1 MFKEVSLVYFSSTK
15 TTQRTVR
22 AIGRALAKAFDIP
35 VQEYDFT
42 LPNARSRKLHFTS
55 DQLVIVGSP
64 VYGGVMPLLVREYLA
79 QYVTGEKSACVL
91 AAIYGN
97 RNFDDCLVEMQDL
110 MEENG
115 FVVTAAAAC
124 IGEHS
129 YSTAIASGRPNA
141 QDLALAEEFGK
152 QVAQKLSA
160 SPTVPTLAQTLPGS
174 RPYRERKPSAP
185 MAPQTTNGCIRCGM
199 CVNNCPVGAIDRND
213 DVLYICYDNEAY
225 MNTGIQRSSST
236 PHFADTTTTPQGT
249 VIPGK
254 MQQKKNL
261 TKIMVAHGIPYVAQT
276 TFIGNFKDITEKAH
290 KAIYTPGAAFLNVM
304 APCPRGWRY
313 PSEKLMEVTKM
324 AVETCVWPLYEV
336 VEGKYILSYKP
347 KEKKPVEEYLKM
359 QGRFAHMFKPGN
371 EWMIEE
377 VQKEVDKNWEELLKL
392 CEL

>member
-42 LPNARSRKLHFTS
+42 LPNARSRKLHFAS
-55 DQLVIVGSP
+55 DQLVVVGSP

-79 QYVTGEKSACVL
+79 QYVTGEKTACVL

-115 FVVTAAAAC
+115 FVVIAAAAC

-141 QDLALAEEFGK
+141 QDLALAEEFGR

-160 SPTVPTLAQTLPGS
+160 SPAVPTLAQTLPGS

-185 MAPQTTNGCIRCGM
+185 MGSADHQRLHPLRNVRQQLPGRRHRPQRPNQGGCFALSALSVLCAAVPAWLQSFYRPGLSKNGRLVSGKLPETGQIPCLFPVMQIKTHRVFFGSVGFYYKALAISANCCIDSCSAR
-199 CVNNCPVGAIDRND
+199 R
-213 DVLYICYDNEAY
+213 LEA
-225 MNTGIQRSSST
+225 TPARSSRSSACCLGMAS
-236 PHFADTTTTPQGT
+236 PALRVLGR
-249 VIPGK
+249 V
-254 MQQKKNL
+254 
-261 TKIMVAHGIPYVAQT
+261 
-276 TFIGNFKDITEKAH
+276 
-290 KAIYTPGAAFLNVM
+290 FL
-304 APCPRGWRY
+304 R
-313 PSEKLMEVTKM
+313 
-324 AVETCVWPLYEV
+324 
-336 VEGKYILSYKP
+336 
-347 KEKKPVEEYLKM
+347 
-359 QGRFAHMFKPGN
+359 
-371 EWMIEE
+371 
-377 VQKEVDKNWEELLKL
+377 
-392 CEL
+392 

>member
-42 LPNARSRKLHFTS
+42 LPNARSRKLHFAS
-55 DQLVIVGSP
+55 DQLVVVGSP

-79 QYVTGEKSACVL
+79 QHVTGEKTACVL
-91 AAIYGN
+91 AAVYGN

-160 SPTVPTLAQTLPGS
+160 SPTVPPVPRAQAFCSDGSADHQRLHPLRNVRQQLSGRRHRPQRPNQGGCFALSALSVLCTTVPAWLQSFYRPGLSKNGRLVSGKLPEAGQIPCIFPVMQIKNH
-174 RPYRERKPSAP
+174 RAFSALWVFI
-185 MAPQTTNGCIRCGM
+185 IR
-199 CVNNCPVGAIDRND
+199 R
-213 DVLYICYDNEAY
+213 
-225 MNTGIQRSSST
+225 
-236 PHFADTTTTPQGT
+236 
-249 VIPGK
+249 
-254 MQQKKNL
+254 
-261 TKIMVAHGIPYVAQT
+261 
-276 TFIGNFKDITEKAH
+276 
-290 KAIYTPGAAFLNVM
+290 
-304 APCPRGWRY
+304 
-313 PSEKLMEVTKM
+313 
-324 AVETCVWPLYEV
+324 
-336 VEGKYILSYKP
+336 
-347 KEKKPVEEYLKM
+347 
-359 QGRFAHMFKPGN
+359 
-371 EWMIEE
+371 
-377 VQKEVDKNWEELLKL
+377 
-392 CEL
+392 

>member
-42 LPNARSRKLHFTS
+42 LPNARSRKLHFAS
-55 DQLVIVGSP
+55 DQLVVVGSP

-79 QYVTGEKSACVL
+79 QYVTGEKTACIL
-91 AAIYGN
+91 AAVYGN

-141 QDLALAEEFGK
+141 QDLALAEEFGR

-160 SPTVPTLAQTLPGS
+160 SPAVPTLAQTLPGS

-199 CVNNCPVGAIDRND
+199 CVNNCPVGAIDPTATTQPRWMLRSVCVVCPVCGCARLAPKLLPTRAFKKRSPGVWKTSRNRTNP
-213 DVLYICYDNEAY
+213 LPFSCNA
-225 MNTGIQRSSST
+225 NKN
-236 PHFADTTTTPQGT
+236 PQSVFRLCG
-249 VIPGK
+249 
-254 MQQKKNL
+254 
-261 TKIMVAHGIPYVAQT
+261 
-276 TFIGNFKDITEKAH
+276 
-290 KAIYTPGAAFLNVM
+290 FL
-304 APCPRGWRY
+304 
-313 PSEKLMEVTKM
+313 L
-324 AVETCVWPLYEV
+324 
-336 VEGKYILSYKP
+336 
-347 KEKKPVEEYLKM
+347 
-359 QGRFAHMFKPGN
+359 
-371 EWMIEE
+371 
-377 VQKEVDKNWEELLKL
+377 
-392 CEL
+392 

>member
-42 LPNARSRKLHFTS
+42 LPNARSRKLHFAS
-55 DQLVIVGSP
+55 DQLVVVGSP

-79 QYVTGEKSACVL
+79 QYVTGEKTACIL
-91 AAIYGN
+91 AAVYGN

-141 QDLALAEEFGK
+141 QDLALAEEFGR

-160 SPTVPTLAQTLPGS
+160 SPAVPTLAQTLPGS

-185 MAPQTTNGCIRCGM
+185 MAPQTTNGCPAGACKALTNYVIDADKCKGCTLCAR
-199 CVNNCPVGAIDRND
+199 NCPVGAIDRND
-213 DVLYICYDNEAY
+213 PTKVDASLCLRCLSCVRLCPLGSKAFTDP
-225 MNTGIQRSSST
+225 GFQK
-236 PHFADTTTTPQGT
+236 T
-249 VIPGK
+249 VAWCLENF
-254 MQQKKNL
+254 QKPDKS
-261 TKIMVAHGIPYVAQT
+261 P
-276 TFIGNFKDITEKAH
+276 
-290 KAIYTPGAAFLNVM
+290 AFFL
-304 APCPRGWRY
+304 
-313 PSEKLMEVTKM
+313 
-324 AVETCVWPLYEV
+324 
-336 VEGKYILSYKP
+336 
-347 KEKKPVEEYLKM
+347 
-359 QGRFAHMFKPGN
+359 
-371 EWMIEE
+371 
-377 VQKEVDKNWEELLKL
+377 
-392 CEL
+392 

>member
-42 LPNARSRKLHFTS
+42 LPNARSRKLHFAS
-55 DQLVIVGSP
+55 DQLVVVGSP
-64 VYGGVMPLLVREYLA
+64 VYGGVMPLLVRGYLA
-79 QYVTGEKSACVL
+79 QH
-91 AAIYGN
+91 
-97 RNFDDCLVEMQDL
+97 
-110 MEENG
+110 G

-160 SPTVPTLAQTLPGS
+160 SPAVPTLAQTLPGS

-213 DVLYICYDNEAY
+213 PTKVDASLCLRCLSCVRLCPLGSKAFTDP
-225 MNTGIQRSSST
+225 GFQK
-236 PHFADTTTTPQGT
+236 T
-249 VIPGK
+249 VAWCLENF
-254 MQQKKNL
+254 QKPDKS
-261 TKIMVAHGIPYVAQT
+261 P
-276 TFIGNFKDITEKAH
+276 
-290 KAIYTPGAAFLNVM
+290 AFFL
-304 APCPRGWRY
+304 
-313 PSEKLMEVTKM
+313 
-324 AVETCVWPLYEV
+324 
-336 VEGKYILSYKP
+336 
-347 KEKKPVEEYLKM
+347 
-359 QGRFAHMFKPGN
+359 
-371 EWMIEE
+371 
-377 VQKEVDKNWEELLKL
+377 
-392 CEL
+392 

>member
-22 AIGRALAKAFDIP
+22 AIGRALAKAFAIP
-35 VQEYDFT
+35 VQEYAFT
-42 LPNARSRKLHFTS
+42 LPNARSRKLHFAS
-55 DQLVIVGSP
+55 DQLVVVGSP

-79 QYVTGEKSACVL
+79 QYVTGEKTACIL
-91 AAIYGN
+91 AAVYGN

-141 QDLALAEEFGK
+141 QDLALAEEFGR

-160 SPTVPTLAQTLPGS
+160 SPAVPTLAQTLPGS

-213 DVLYICYDNEAY
+213 PTKVDASLCLRCLSCVRLCPLGSKAFTDP
-225 MNTGIQRSSST
+225 GFQK
-236 PHFADTTTTPQGT
+236 T
-249 VIPGK
+249 VAWCLENF
-254 MQQKKNL
+254 QKPDKS
-261 TKIMVAHGIPYVAQT
+261 P
-276 TFIGNFKDITEKAH
+276 
-290 KAIYTPGAAFLNVM
+290 AFFL
-304 APCPRGWRY
+304 
-313 PSEKLMEVTKM
+313 
-324 AVETCVWPLYEV
+324 
-336 VEGKYILSYKP
+336 
-347 KEKKPVEEYLKM
+347 
-359 QGRFAHMFKPGN
+359 
-371 EWMIEE
+371 
-377 VQKEVDKNWEELLKL
+377 
-392 CEL
+392 

>member
-15 TTQRTVR
+15 TTHRTVR
-22 AIGRALAKAFDIP
+22 AFGRGLAKAFDIP

-42 LPNARSRKLHFTS
+42 LPNARSRKLHFAS
-55 DQLVIVGSP
+55 DQLVVVGSP

-79 QYVTGEKSACVL
+79 QYVTGEKTACVL

-124 IGEHS
+124 FGEHS
-129 YSTAIASGRPNA
+129 YSTAIDSCRPNA

-213 DVLYICYDNEAY
+213 PTKVDASLCLRCLSCVRLCPLGSKAFTDPGFQKETGQIPCLFPVMQIKTHRVFFGSVGFYYKALAISANCCIDSCSARRLEA
-225 MNTGIQRSSST
+225 TPARSSRSSACCLGMAS
-236 PHFADTTTTPQGT
+236 PALRVLGR
-249 VIPGK
+249 V
-254 MQQKKNL
+254 
-261 TKIMVAHGIPYVAQT
+261 
-276 TFIGNFKDITEKAH
+276 
-290 KAIYTPGAAFLNVM
+290 FL
-304 APCPRGWRY
+304 R
-313 PSEKLMEVTKM
+313 
-324 AVETCVWPLYEV
+324 
-336 VEGKYILSYKP
+336 
-347 KEKKPVEEYLKM
+347 
-359 QGRFAHMFKPGN
+359 
-371 EWMIEE
+371 
-377 VQKEVDKNWEELLKL
+377 
-392 CEL
+392 

>member
-42 LPNARSRKLHFTS
+42 LPNARSRKLHFAS
-55 DQLVIVGSP
+55 DQLVVVGSP

-79 QYVTGEKSACVL
+79 QHVTGEKTACIL
-91 AAIYGN
+91 AAVYGN

-141 QDLALAEEFGK
+141 QDLALAEEFGR

-160 SPTVPTLAQTLPGS
+160 SPAVPTLAQTLPGS

-199 CVNNCPVGAIDRND
+199 CVNNCPVCVVCPVYGCARLAPKLLPTRAFKKRSPGVWKTSRNRTNP
-213 DVLYICYDNEAY
+213 LPFSCNA
-225 MNTGIQRSSST
+225 NKN
-236 PHFADTTTTPQGT
+236 PQSVFRLCG
-249 VIPGK
+249 
-254 MQQKKNL
+254 
-261 TKIMVAHGIPYVAQT
+261 
-276 TFIGNFKDITEKAH
+276 
-290 KAIYTPGAAFLNVM
+290 FL
-304 APCPRGWRY
+304 
-313 PSEKLMEVTKM
+313 L
-324 AVETCVWPLYEV
+324 
-336 VEGKYILSYKP
+336 
-347 KEKKPVEEYLKM
+347 
-359 QGRFAHMFKPGN
+359 
-371 EWMIEE
+371 
-377 VQKEVDKNWEELLKL
+377 
-392 CEL
+392 